1 MEDTSSSKQ
10 EETKDDDETKNYK
23 TTTDTDEE
31 GKDDDDDD
39 EIRTVRK
46 RFSETAITSH
56 VDDNDE
62 IVDSTRNRTDREWK
76 ESIARGEEGEIVLPP
91 TRKAKTIM
99 SGFRI
104 ISMTMR
110 DADSG
115 DKIWETKDWG
125 EERYAEETRADVPKN
140 ILDLKAVTREIKF
153 SSLEKIDKFRI
164 EQKLFLFAQCIEEWK
179 FEFGFVMPGS
189 TNSWQQTIHAAD
201 ETLSP
206 DVLSG
211 NLVLE
216 SSFYDDDNLISRS
229 VLRLYYV

>member
-1 MEDTSSSKQ
+1 MEDKTSSKQ

-31 GKDDDDDD
+31 EKDDDDD

-56 VDDNDE
+56 VEDNDE

-91 TRKAKTIM
+91 TPKAKTIM

-104 ISMTMR
+104 VSMTMR
-110 DADSG
+110 DADTG
-115 DKIWETKDWG
+115 DKIWETRDWG

-153 SSLEKIDKFRI
+153 SSVEKIDKFRI

-189 TNSWQQTIHAAD
+189 TSSWQQTIHAAD

>member
-1 MEDTSSSKQ
+1 MTTKQ
-10 EETKDDDETKNYK
+10 NNK

-31 GKDDDDDD
+31 GKDDDDG

-76 ESIARGEEGEIVLPP
+76 ERIARGEEGEIVLPP
-91 TRKAKTIM
+91 TPKAKTIM

-110 DADSG
+110 DAESG
-115 DKIWETKDWG
+115 DKIWETRDWG

-164 EQKLFLFAQCIEEWK
+164 EIVSLCTMHRGVEIRVRFRNARFHTRGNKQYT
-179 FEFGFVMPGS
+179 P
-189 TNSWQQTIHAAD
+189 QTRH
-201 ETLSP
+201 
-206 DVLSG
+206 
-211 NLVLE
+211 
-216 SSFYDDDNLISRS
+216 
-229 VLRLYYV
+229 

>member
-1 MEDTSSSKQ
+1 MEDTSSKQ
-10 EETKDDDETKNYK
+10 EETKDDETKQHE
-23 TTTDTDEE
+23 TTTDTDDER
-31 GKDDDDDD
+31 KDDD
-39 EIRTVRK
+39 ELKTVRK
-46 RFSETAITSH
+46 RFSETTITSH
-56 VDDNDE
+56 VDDNE
-62 IVDSTRNRTDREWK
+62 KIVDSTQNRTDREWK

-104 ISMTMR
+104 LSMTMR

-153 SSLEKIDKFRI
+153 FSVEKIDKFRI